1 MLWLATANHT
11 LSSDVAFKG
20 QMLISPLVFV
30 VWQVPITGGEG
41 VCKEQPKKS
50 LIHSTAIWALFSC
63 YRKDILP
70 SIPFP

>member
-30 VWQVPITGGEG
+30 VWQVPITGGLF
-41 VCKEQPKKS
+41 KEQPKKS
-50 LIHSTAIWALFSC
+50 LIYSTAIWALFS
-63 YRKDILP
+63 
-70 SIPFP
+70 